1 MRLAGSLKRP
11 PLFAGAQGAQK
22 AVSANAGRSETARV
36 EEVTPQALVV
46 GVFAELRS
54 SEQGTTPVSDQNH
67 EEWCREHQYEEL

>member
-1 MRLAGSLKRP
+1 MQAGE
-11 PLFAGAQGAQK
+11 
-22 AVSANAGRSETARV
+22 RSETARV

-54 SEQGTTPVSDQNH
+54 FEQGTTPVSDQNH